1 MKKVYVLLFG
11 MLLLTACSQNET
23 ETNSAAETSSTVEMT
38 TQSSE
43 SSSSEQS
50 SETST
55 QSTEESTEESRN
67 EEENENYPYAVN
79 LADFTQESLPD
90 DKKTYQRDFTT
101 NQENLPKE
109 VSINMKDSDDF
120 DKAIYI
126 SPSKGEDLAY
136 PVTIT
141 PVPTEKITLIGD
153 DGEKRDVEVNTEVKV
168 EEEKEDNDSLQIAG
182 DTYYLFYNDEGTIT
196 LAARNFDENPG
207 EKDLDNKNMVE
218 YTQEDSSTMED
229 DAEEDTEESSDDE
242 SKDKAKEEKY
252 YDAISAAWQEQ
263 QNYIDSLDDAK
274 EKQSAQTP
282 ESAANMEARRLEIE
296 NSDDTEIIDESLK
309 KVLDGE

>member
-1 MKKVYVLLFG
+1 MKKGYMLLFG

-23 ETNSAAETSSTVEMT
+23 ETNSVAETSSTVETT
-38 TQSSE
+38 TQFSE

-55 QSTEESTEESRN
+55 QSTEESRN

-141 PVPTEKITLIGD
+141 SVPTEKITLIGD
-153 DGEKRDVEVNTEVKV
+153 DGEKRDVEVSTEVKV
-168 EEEKEDNDSLQIAG
+168 EEEKENNDSLQIAG

-207 EKDLDNKNMVE
+207 EEDLDSKNMVE
-218 YTQEDSSTMED
+218 YVQERPNSAEANED
-229 DAEEDTEESSDDE
+229 EDTEESSEDKSEEDE
-242 SKDKAKEEKY
+242 TKAEEY
-252 YDAISAAWQEQ
+252 YDAINDAWQEASDYINSIDDPDVHVQ
-263 QNYIDSLDDAK
+263 SSEAAASQEADRLKMENPEDKEVIEESFQNVREDK
-274 EKQSAQTP
+274 W
-282 ESAANMEARRLEIE
+282 
-296 NSDDTEIIDESLK
+296 
-309 KVLDGE
+309 